1 MAHNNNNNKHG
12 FLDKWLRFFY
22 PDSKIRFYPPQFIIR
37 NPMVTIVN
45 KALNEGYEVA
55 VIAYNLN
62 NLRELAENLGK
73 NSYNKYII
81 NLKSV
86 FMEVI
91 KRIVPK
97 EDILI
102 IHDYY
107 SDGLTLLL
115 KVNPKKQ
122 FPADLD
128 GLTSKVAE
136 DTAKHMKALF
146 SGAALDVRPG
156 YMFIEKKHY
165 SIEDALNKAH
175 HQAVAMAEKRVH
187 SGFNQMLY
195 SMNKIVS
202 GKSIRLLAQPIFDV
216 ATREIKAY
224 EVLTRGPA
232 GTELENPLSLF
243 SVARQTNMLYD
254 LEIIVLH
261 KTLEQISLNGSA
273 QNVFINLTPIT
284 VGSKRF
290 LDDLKII
297 LDLYKDVSPSQIVI
311 ELTERD
317 SFEDIEYLQ
326 MNIKK
331 LRKMGF
337 RIAIDDTGAGYAS
350 LHTIS
355 EIMPDIIKIDRS
367 VIQNIDSNS
376 VKESMLKGLLLI
388 ANEAGASVVAEGIES
403 EKEAMVL
410 SRNKVDFAQGYY
422 YAKPAKIEKIRN
434 SWHMERTS

>member
-1 MAHNNNNNKHG
+1 MAHNNDNIHG

-22 PDSKIRFYPPQFIIR
+22 PDTKIRFYPPQFIIR
-37 NPMVTIVN
+37 NPMVSSVK
-45 KALNEGYEVA
+45 KAVNEGFEVA
-55 VIAYNLN
+55 VIAYHLKNM
-62 NLRELAENLGK
+62 RELAENLGN
-73 NSYNKYII
+73 NSYNQYIR
-81 NLKSV
+81 NLKSF
-86 FMEVI
+86 FMEVV
-91 KRIVPK
+91 KSTVP
-97 EDILI
+97 EDDILI
-102 IHDYY
+102 VHDYY

-115 KVNPKKQ
+115 KVNPNKQ
-122 FPADLD
+122 QLAELD

-136 DTAKHMKALF
+136 DTVKQLKTLF
-146 SGAALDVRPG
+146 PGLAPVLQPG

-165 SIEDALNKAH
+165 SLEGALNKAH

-195 SMNKIVS
+195 SMNKIVA
-202 GKSIRLLAQPIFDV
+202 GRNIRLLAQPIFDV
-216 ATREIKAY
+216 ATREIRAY

-232 GTELENPLSLF
+232 GTELESPLTLF
-243 SVARQTNMLYD
+243 SVARQTNMLYE
-254 LEIIVLH
+254 LELIVVQ

-284 VGSKRF
+284 VGSQRF
-290 LDDLKII
+290 LEDLKKV
-297 LDLYKDVSPSQIVI
+297 LSLYPEVSPRQIVI

-317 SFEDIEYLQ
+317 SFEDIELLSV
-326 MNIKK
+326 NIKM
-331 LRKMGF
+331 LRQMGF

-388 ANEAGASVVAEGIES
+388 ANEAGAAVVAEGIES

-410 SRNKVDFAQGYY
+410 SRNKVDLAQGYY
-422 YAKPAKIEKIRN
+422 YAKPAKIEKIRK